1 MCGLRVGG
9 KGWGVSVVDGERQG
23 GMEELSARLLG
34 FRREAQGRL
43 VEWAGDE
50 VLQSVA
56 GDLGEVLVGLSRDER
71 LRELTSGA
79 PGSWRSRSL
88 RSQLGQLLVIDWA
101 ALLDQ
106 AGYDGE
112 PPAEEFAEDFLQAT
126 ARFAGEPT
134 PDSYEQVRAYLF
146 DLGSRLLDDA
156 EQLPETPRR
165 RSRLAR
171 AVGRGLWVVGRVGLA
186 AAVGIAVSAVV
197 PPAGPLAGAAVYAA
211 TSEVAKEMA
220 KALVEEVVPEP
231 RDGSTAATRESLE
244 FDERAAILSELLR
257 PDELGRLQTNWAT
270 ARAAGL
276 FGDDLHSLPQT
287 TLAWCSAAQAA
298 TLTMRSLG
306 AALWNGIGDQ
316 TLDSLAR
323 QLGELRS
330 AVRNGDPG
338 HAAETI
344 DIIGRFS
351 FHVYELLE
359 DQHYRNHP

>member
-1 MCGLRVGG
+1 MSVVGG
-9 KGWGVSVVDGERQG
+9 ERRG
-23 GMEELSARLLG
+23 GLEELSAQLLG

-156 EQLPETPRR
+156 EQPPQTPRHR
-165 RSRLAR
+165 GRLAR
-171 AVGRGLWVVGRVGLA
+171 AIGRGLWVVGRVGLA

-220 KALVEEVVPEP
+220 KALVEEVVPKP
-231 RDGSTAATRESLE
+231 KDGTAPVTREALE
-244 FDERAAILSELLR
+244 FEERASVLSELLR
-257 PDELGRLQTNWAT
+257 PDELGRLKTNWET
-270 ARAAGL
+270 AWAMGL
-276 FGDDLHSLPQT
+276 SGDDLHSLPET
-287 TLAWCSAAQAA
+287 TLAWCSAAQGA

-306 AALWNGIGDQ
+306 AALWNGVGDQ

-323 QLGELRS
+323 ELG
-330 AVRNGDPG
+330 AVRAAFREGDY
-338 HAAETI
+338 
-344 DIIGRFS
+344 GRVVDALES
-351 FHVYELLE
+351 VSSVSYHVYRLLE
-359 DQHYRNHP
+359 EQHYRNHP